1 MNRANMKFRLDM
13 ATLDRLEA
21 MMLRVENLQDGVEKQ
36 VLKSM
41 MKSVK
46 ALDRAEELMIMG
58 VGDDMI
64 RFLES

>member
-1 MNRANMKFRLDM
+1 MKFRLDM